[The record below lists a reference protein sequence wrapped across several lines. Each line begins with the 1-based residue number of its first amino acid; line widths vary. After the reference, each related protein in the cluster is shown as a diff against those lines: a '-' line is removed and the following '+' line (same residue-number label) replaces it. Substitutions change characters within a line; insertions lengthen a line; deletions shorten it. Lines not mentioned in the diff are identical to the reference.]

1 MLSKVQQIENPVW
14 ILILFFHQN
23 TPLPWMNQM
32 EAFAEDS
39 KSLCLMLS
47 AADIGFCM
55 NSQAQTY
62 LTVSAMEQSL
72 LKESG
77 ILAHFL
83 LNYNSYHKTITC

>member
-23 TPLPWMNQM
+23 TPLPWLNQM

-39 KSLCLMLS
+39 KSPCLMIR

-62 LTVSAMEQSL
+62 LTVPTMKQPF